1 MKNSA
6 DLLEVV
12 TQERQI
18 GRAGE
23 SSRGPSMIVLG
34 GIHGNEPAGVRA
46 ARRVLSRLE
55 RERPE
60 LAGEV
65 VFLAGNLTALRAG
78 ARFIDTDLNRH
89 WKTET
94 ISRLRERATKGE
106 SVEDRELR
114 ELLGALAGVAE
125 GARREFYFLDLHTCS
140 ADGPPFIT
148 VGDTLRNRRFARPIP
163 LPLILG
169 LEEQVD
175 GALLEHLNNC
185 GCVTMGVEGGQH
197 DAEIS
202 VDHLEAAIWL
212 AMVSAGILAA
222 GSLPDLDRHRELLL
236 RASRDFPR
244 VVEVRHRHAV
254 SDGDGFRMEPGFG
267 NFQLIENGRLLARA
281 AGAPVHAPER
291 GLLLLPLYQG
301 QGNDGFF
308 VSREVRPFWMA
319 ISAFLRRLRIG
330 RLFTLLPGVRRH
342 AGTGRALIVD
352 TEIARW
358 YPLEVFHLFGFRK
371 VRHLGSD
378 LIVSRRCYD
387 LAPPRKISLS

>member
-1 MKNSA
+1 MKNA
-6 DLLEVV
+6 TGLIEAA

-18 GRAGE
+18 GRAG
-23 SSRGPSMIVLG
+23 SADRGPSMIVLG
-34 GIHGNEPAGVRA
+34 GIHGNEPAGVKA
-46 ARRVLSRLE
+46 ARRVLSLLE

-78 ARFIDTDLNRH
+78 VRFIHTDLNRH
-89 WKTET
+89 WKPET
-94 ISRLRERATKGE
+94 ITRLREQAAKGE

-114 ELLGALAGVAE
+114 ELLGALAGVAD
-125 GARREFYFLDLHTCS
+125 GASGELFFLDLHTSS
-140 ADGPPFIT
+140 ADGPPFVT
-148 VGDTLRNRRFARPIP
+148 VGDTLRNRRFARSVP

-197 DAEIS
+197 EAETS

-212 AMVSAGILAA
+212 TMVSTGILDA
-222 GSLPDLDRHRELLL
+222 GSRPGLELHRERLS
-236 RASRDFPR
+236 RASREYPR
-244 VVEVRHRHAV
+244 VVEVRHRHPV
-254 SDGDGFRMEPGFG
+254 RPSDRFRMEPGFG
-267 NFQLIENGRLLARA
+267 NFHPIERGRLLAHA
-281 AGAPVHAPER
+281 AGTPVRAPQS

-308 VSREVRPFWMA
+308 VSREVRPYWLW
-319 ISAFLRRLRIG
+319 ISAVLRRLRVG
-330 RLFTLLPGVRRH
+330 RLFPLLPGVRRY
-342 AGTGRALIVD
+342 AGDGRALIVD

-371 VRHLGSD
+371 LRHVGND
-378 LIVSRRCYD
+378 LVVSRRCYD
-387 LAPPRKISLS
+387 LAPPQKISLS